1 MNTITYKRYVGTVE
15 YSHEDGILW
24 GRVLGLDD
32 IIDYEGESI
41 SELKKDFEN
50 AINHYLEFC
59 RNTGRK
65 PSKPRHGKITL
76 TLPLEIEA
84 GLEQVI
90 EETGKSA
97 KALILDAV
105 KDTYFPSGRKTLQ
118 NRQKP
123 TRSASK
129 GKRVQFV

>member
-15 YSHEDGILW
+15 YSHDDGILW
-24 GRVLGLDD
+24 GNVLGIDD

-41 SELKKDFEN
+41 SELKRDFEN

-59 RNTGRK
+59 RKTGRK
-65 PSKPRHGKITL
+65 PSKPRQGKITL

-97 KALILDAV
+97 NALILDAV

-118 NRQKP
+118 KRQKS
-123 TRSASK
+123 TRAASK
-129 GKRVQFV
+129 GKSVQLV